1 MSDSETTVASL
12 PFVITRLDRVIHMVK
27 VQLNRVY
34 RGTSMLLLTL
44 NAQFTPQRTRTAWI
58 PRSNH
63 VATFYVAL
71 VHTGN
76 DGIEKKVND
85 FGRDFILTTSASQ
98 SRVRMV
104 EAA

>member
-1 MSDSETTVASL
+1 MGSGTERMGNAQYRNYGCIFTL
-12 PFVITRLDRVIHMVK
+12 VITRLDRVIHMVK

-34 RGTSMLLLTL
+34 RGTSMLLLML

-76 DGIEKKVND
+76 DGIEKKAND
-85 FGRDFILTTSASQ
+85 CGRDFILTPSAS
-98 SRVRMV
+98 
-104 EAA
+104 